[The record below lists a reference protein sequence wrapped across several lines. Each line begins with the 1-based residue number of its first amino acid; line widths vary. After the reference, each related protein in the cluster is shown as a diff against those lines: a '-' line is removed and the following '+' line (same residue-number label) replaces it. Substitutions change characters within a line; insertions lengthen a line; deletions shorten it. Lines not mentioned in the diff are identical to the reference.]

1 MRWFMTKG
9 EEEYFLSG
17 VCALLHGKDVLVLGS
32 SPNLKLPSAPP
43 GGWNVI
49 SVNASGVV
57 AREKG
62 LPDPTVAVFA
72 VSSLLKVTP
81 HIRVIQEKIMGL
93 RGHFVFV
100 RMLGGGLLKRSV
112 RFFRSVRKL
121 RELNYEF
128 DEASAMGPKLWKEI
142 TLDVMGEDNY
152 HLARNMS
159 TGVFCIVLAIYAGAK
174 EVAVSGI
181 NPSSIGHQYSS
192 KGFERQ
198 HSNSDR
204 RMLDFLVSHYSVKI
218 YLPEQSMG

>member
-1 MRWFMTKG
+1 MKFKSSDR
-9 EEEYFLSG
+9 
-17 VCALLHGKDVLVLGS
+17 VLLESACELLYSRNVLVLGS
-32 SPNLKLPSAPP
+32 SPSLKIPEEFNNNWS
-43 GGWNVI
+43 VI
-49 SVNASGVV
+49 SVNASGAV